1 MKMSP
6 HTVKQG
12 SSSNREEA
20 MGEDCKLKE
29 LDDPADCLNRL
40 PLARSGSTL
49 QRKFCF
55 LIAALLITAH
65 RLPAP
70 IVEQAESPTPA
81 PAEQESAKS
90 KPKRT
95 KSKAV
100 SESPD
105 TTEKPSIHTSKPS
118 AKSPA
123 AMTHSR
129 FAGIWKGTVSL
140 GILGTTE
147 ETLTINSAGTA
158 VHEKNHFGS
167 ADHPA
172 TWDGTTVKFSA
183 GALNEIAFAVTPDS
197 DGKTAIVS
205 ANSIFISN
213 PAVTFRKE
221 PNSETAANQVT
232 AGAVKQAEIPT
243 AKPDPNRPGF
253 VYSPYDPTAN
263 RMLDV
268 RGKASGTKAKDPI
281 SGKLF
286 IVP

>member
-1 MKMSP
+1 MERAGRPS
-6 HTVKQG
+6 
-12 SSSNREEA
+12 
-20 MGEDCKLKE
+20 
-29 LDDPADCLNRL
+29 RL
-40 PLARSGSTL
+40 IQSAALQARSGSTL
-49 QRKFCF
+49 RQKFCL

-70 IVEQAESPTPA
+70 IVEQTESPTPA

-95 KSKAV
+95 KSKTA
-100 SESPD
+100 SESSD
-105 TTEKPSIHTSKPS
+105 NTEKPSTHTSEPS

-123 AMTHSR
+123 GVTQSR
-129 FAGIWKGTVSL
+129 FAGIWKGTISV

-158 VHEKNHFGS
+158 VNEKNRFGT
-167 ADHPA
+167 ANHPA
-172 TWDGTTVKFSA
+172 TCDGTTVKFSA
-183 GALNEIAFAVTPDS
+183 GALGEIAFAVTPNS

-205 ANSIFISN
+205 ANSVFISN

-221 PNSETAANQVT
+221 PNSESEANQA
-232 AGAVKQAEIPT
+232 AGAVKRADIPT
-243 AKPDPNRPGF
+243 AKPDPNKPGF
-253 VYSPYDPTAN
+253 VYNPFDPTAS
-263 RMLDV
+263 RLLDV

-281 SGKLF
+281 SGRMF